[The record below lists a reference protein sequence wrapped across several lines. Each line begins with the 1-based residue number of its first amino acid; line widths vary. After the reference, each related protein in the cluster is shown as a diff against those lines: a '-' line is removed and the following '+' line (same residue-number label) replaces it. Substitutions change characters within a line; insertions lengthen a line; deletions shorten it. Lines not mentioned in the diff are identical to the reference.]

1 MIADFQLNYDAA
13 QDRLQLTLVV
23 SGTERLFWLTRR
35 QCLGILAAVRRAA
48 GEPPPLKFAPPI
60 GSVPKQASTSSAKQG
75 DGALDEPVQADEPTD
90 NEPQLVKLGLQDLPQ
105 GIRMTLTPL
114 QAPKMPP
121 VRVLLKPQDQLA
133 LAKTL
138 RHLGQRAQWDFSVAE
153 PREVANALLKDV
165 QRVR

>member
-1 MIADFQLNYDAA
+1 MIADFQLDYDAA
-13 QDRLQLTLVV
+13 QDRLQLTLLV
-23 SGTERLFWLTRR
+23 SGERRLFWLTRR

-48 GEPPPLKFAPPI
+48 GESPPLKFAPPI
-60 GSVPKQASTSSAKQG
+60 GSVSKQDSATSAKNERGLPG
-75 DGALDEPVQADEPTD
+75 DAVRADEPAE
-90 NEPQLVKLGLQDLPQ
+90 NEPQLVRLGLQDLPS

-121 VRVLLKPQDQLA
+121 VRVMLKPQDQLA

-138 RHLGQRAQWDFSVAE
+138 RHLAQRAQWDFSVAE
-153 PREVANALLKDV
+153 PRELANALLKDA